1 MFKDI
6 DKNIIYY
13 GVYGTDSENFDENDI
28 LCNVRKKFFETGV
41 SQKGRGNVKTADG
54 LNNYSYVM
62 ETGVSLRFRM
72 ITKDGKQLERVFD
85 TAGGYFAET
94 LDSLHRP
101 IKRAYFNKLHKWLK
115 TEFISRHDK
124 TVKYTVFPSKDG
136 DKPVILLKE
145 NGMESILYPFCAEVD
160 MKTSQQLNKLTGT
173 PRILCS
179 TNFGNLYFC
188 TKQNFAERKKALE
201 DVVNPTFFSTEVYAS
216 WSSDDVV
223 TTKSPET
230 KPENK
235 TESPTPPPPETPKKQ
250 EKISENLKEPE
261 ILIEQNQNY
270 APYERKCIFS
280 GECPYEVAEKQ
291 IIKANDKNYF
301 YFGEINQNKR
311 HGKGRTVMPNGETA
325 FEGHYKND
333 MRDGMGVHYYQ
344 SGKLCYAGNWNE
356 NKKDGFGV
364 AFSPDNSSTFVG
376 QWNEN
381 QSVNIGAFFDCKG
394 NLLYL
399 GNIENGTKNGAGI
412 TYNYDNKAFFVGKY
426 ENGKFLNS
434 GTLFDSKGNLLYT
447 GEVKNNLQNGTG
459 TSYSPDG
466 SVIYKGQ
473 WLDGLYNGDGVLYM
487 QNGGSLKGSFK
498 NGKACG
504 DCTLTDING
513 KIIYTGGFEN
523 DIYNG
528 MGKIFLND
536 SSYAEG
542 EFKNGEPVGI
552 FNEYSSDKNLI
563 YCGEWTDMQRN
574 GQGIEYKNGEKIF
587 EGEFKNSIYDGFG
600 KQFFNGNVIYTGSFS
615 NGMRNGYG
623 IELWNNEMYYEGIWK
638 NGLYNGCGILFS
650 NGQPLYIG
658 TFKNGKPHGRINEIS
673 DGKIVR
679 RSIYENG
686 VLIYACEYSP
696 DGSVEYYGSISDG
709 MHNGMGCTF
718 APSCEKIFEG
728 IFRNNSP
735 EKPMKVIFR
744 EFDEIPPCTQLENT
758 PYETL
763 RKTPE
768 FSIEKNISVG
778 NAHGIYT
785 GSMKNSLPDGMGT
798 VLFSDHR
805 YTGSFSDGKPC
816 GHGIIYMSDGSVK
829 TADFSI
835 EPFENSFQIQF
846 NGITYYYKN
855 EVSE

>member
-6 DKNIIYY
+6 DKSIIYY
-13 GVYGTDSENFDENDI
+13 GVYGTDSESFDENDI
-28 LCNVRKKFFETGV
+28 LCNARKKFFETGLP
-41 SQKGRGNVKTADG
+41 QKGRGNVKTPDG

-62 ETGVSLRFRM
+62 ETGISLRFRM

-94 LDSLHRP
+94 LDRLHRP
-101 IKRAYFNKLHKWLK
+101 VKRAYFNKLHKWLK

-124 TVKYTVFPSKDG
+124 TVKYTVFPSRDA

-145 NGMESILYPFCAEVD
+145 NGMETVLYPFCAEID

-173 PRILCS
+173 PRIFCS
-179 TNFGNLYFC
+179 TNFGNFYFC

-216 WSSDDVV
+216 WSSDDD
-223 TTKSPET
+223 KT
-230 KPENK
+230 KPPQNPPEKQPQNE
-235 TESPTPPPPETPKKQ
+235 TPPTPQPPENPKTIPQ
-250 EKISENLKEPE
+250 NLSQPE
-261 ILIEQNQNY
+261 ILIEQNENY

-280 GECPYEVAEKQ
+280 GECPYETAEKQ

-301 YFGEINQNKR
+301 YFGEISQNKR
-311 HGKGRTVMPNGETA
+311 HGKGRTVMQNGETA

-333 MRDGMGVHYYQ
+333 MRDGFGVHYYK
-344 SGKLCYAGNWNE
+344 SGKISYAGNWTE
-356 NKKDGFGV
+356 NKKNGFGV
-364 AFSPDNSSTFVG
+364 AFSPDNSSAFVG
-376 QWNEN
+376 QWSDNR
-381 QSVNIGAFFDCKG
+381 SVNTGAFFDCKG

-399 GNIENGTKNGAGI
+399 GNIQNDMKHGAGI
-412 TYNYDNKAFFVGKY
+412 TYNYDDKAFFVGKY
-426 ENGKFLNS
+426 QNGKFLHT
-434 GTLFDSKGNLLYT
+434 GTLFNSKGDLLYT
-447 GEVKNNLQNGTG
+447 GGFKNNLPNGVG
-459 TSYSPDG
+459 TSYAPDG
-466 SVIYKGQ
+466 SVIYHGQ
-473 WLDGLYNGDGVLYM
+473 WLDGLYNGDGILHI

-498 NGKACG
+498 KGKACG
-504 DCTLTDING
+504 NCTLTDING
-513 KIIYTGGFEN
+513 KIIYTGEFDN
-523 DIYNG
+523 DLYNG
-528 MGKIFLND
+528 KGKIFLND
-536 SSYAEG
+536 GSYAEG
-542 EFKNGEPVGI
+542 KFKNGEPDGI
-552 FNEYSSDKNLI
+552 FNEYSPNKTLI
-563 YCGEWTDMQRN
+563 YCGEWTNMHRN
-574 GQGIEYKNGEKIF
+574 GHGIEYKNGQKIF
-587 EGEFKNSIYDGFG
+587 EGEFKNSIYDGSG

-615 NGMRNGYG
+615 NGMRNGFG
-623 IELWNNEMYYEGIWK
+623 IELWNNQIYYQGMWK

-650 NGQPLYIG
+650 DGQPLYVG

-673 DGKIVR
+673 DSKIIK

-686 VLIYACEYSP
+686 IPVYACEYSP
-696 DGSVEYYGSISDG
+696 DGSVEYYGSIGDG

-728 IFRNNSP
+728 IFRNNTP

-744 EFDEIPPCTQLENT
+744 EFDEIPPCPELDNT
-758 PYETL
+758 PYQTF

-785 GSMKNSLPDGMGT
+785 GSMKHSLPDGMGT

-829 TADFSI
+829 TAEFFPVPPDKSAKKI
-835 EPFENSFQIQF
+835 EF
-846 NGITYYYKN
+846 NGITYYCKN